1 MNDKASKIA
10 PTIQTREDFQ
20 QFLAL
25 LAEDYRSN
33 GQEWENA
40 DLGLFLEA
48 LGSYSK
54 DIDGYYKNTNQ
65 QVLNPVCFLIN
76 QKEER
81 LNLYQ
86 IINALLF
93 LMFLLLDMD

>member
-1 MNDKASKIA
+1 VNDKASKIA

-25 LAEDYRSN
+25 LAEDYRTN

-40 DLGLFLEA
+40 DIGSFLEA

-65 QVLNPVCFLIN
+65 QVDASAPSWRVFAEMLCGARVY
-76 QKEER
+76 E
-81 LNLYQ
+81 
-86 IINALLF
+86 
-93 LMFLLLDMD
+93 